1 MKDVPPTRIRFLAE
15 LRNGFPF
22 ASGTFTNE
30 PLTPLIR
37 IRDIKSTSFNTF
49 VPRWAIPDEA
59 IAKDGDIIIGMDG
72 DFNSILWTR
81 GEAAINQ
88 RVASLRP
95 TKGTDSRF
103 IAYAIPRKLKEIND
117 ITHSTTVKHI
127 SGEQILN
134 IQVPHYDLPTQR
146 RIADYLDRETAQI
159 DAMAGALD
167 GLVARL
173 EERRSAVITRVTSGL
188 PAEATDFDTF
198 NSPTDG
204 TPRAWT
210 RTRFGHEFIE
220 STERVGSQTPGPLL
234 SISEYRGIEV
244 NTRTDGQMPSLDV
257 SNYRVVRPGQLAANM
272 MWLNH
277 GGIGVSNHLGYI
289 SPDYKSFFISPRV
302 NTRFAHYLFR
312 TRRYI
317 TYFETIGTGV
327 RPNAKRVTKTALN
340 ATPLSR
346 PPLDEQ
352 RRIADYLDAETA
364 KIDAMIAKAGELRAL
379 LDERRSALITATVT
393 GQHPVPKEP

>member
-173 EERRSAVITRVTSGL
+173 EERRENLRDIEYRRASMSHK
-188 PAEATDFDTF
+188 
-198 NSPTDG
+198 
-204 TPRAWT
+204 TPRL
-210 RTRFGHEFIE
+210 RVICESIIDGPFGSSLTSAHYTE
-220 STERVGSQTPGPLL
+220 SGVRVIRLGNIGVNKFKDSDKAF
-234 SISEYRGIEV
+234 ISETHGNTLSNHDALPGDVIIAGLGDLNNPVGRACVVPEDVGRSIVKADCYR
-244 NTRTDGQMPSLDV
+244 
-257 SNYRVVRPGQLAANM
+257 VRPGKTVNPSFLAHMLNAPQVREVSRRSSRGSTRIRLTTGIAANSR
-272 MWLNH
+272 
-277 GGIGVSNHLGYI
+277 I
-289 SPDYKSFFISPRV
+289 
-302 NTRFAHYLFR
+302 
-312 TRRYI
+312 
-317 TYFETIGTGV
+317 
-327 RPNAKRVTKTALN
+327 
-340 ATPLSR
+340 PL

-352 RRIADYLDAETA
+352 RRIADHLDAETA

-393 GQHPVPKEP
+393 GQHPVPEEP

>member
-159 DAMAGALD
+159 DAMTEALD

-173 EERRSAVITRVTSGL
+173 EERRVETVDQYIFPKGTRIGNLGYAVENVDQGISPGPAQGKPGKFKVLKSGCVNGGFFHDEEVKPVDSSLGDLSNLLVADGDLIVSRASGSARFVGAAGIVAEPSPGTILSDKTYRLNLLPEHSRRFMAKCLNSRSVRAQIERRISGASGL
-188 PAEATDFDTF
+188 AK
-198 NSPTDG
+198 NIGLS
-204 TPRAWT
+204 
-210 RTRFGHEFIE
+210 
-220 STERVGSQTPGPLL
+220 SVLSLKVPL
-234 SISEYRGIEV
+234 
-244 NTRTDGQMPSLDV
+244 
-257 SNYRVVRPGQLAANM
+257 
-272 MWLNH
+272 
-277 GGIGVSNHLGYI
+277 
-289 SPDYKSFFISPRV
+289 
-302 NTRFAHYLFR
+302 
-312 TRRYI
+312 
-317 TYFETIGTGV
+317 
-327 RPNAKRVTKTALN
+327 
-340 ATPLSR
+340 
-346 PPLDEQ
+346 PPLVEQ
-352 RRIADYLDAETA
+352 RRIADHLDAETA

-379 LDERRSALITATVT
+379 LEERRSALITATVT
-393 GQHPVPKEP
+393 GQHPVPEEP